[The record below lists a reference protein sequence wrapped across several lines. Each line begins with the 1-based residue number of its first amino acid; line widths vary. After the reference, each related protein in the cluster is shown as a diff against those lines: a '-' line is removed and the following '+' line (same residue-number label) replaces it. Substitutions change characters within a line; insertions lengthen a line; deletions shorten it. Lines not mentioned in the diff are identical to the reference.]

1 TQQSYRFPLSYH
13 FPSPITALPSLSL
26 FPTIHLTSAV
36 KKFSSQTGCFDS
48 KNRRSNLITKEQ
60 DEEQEPERMAKIE
73 ESNIVVGVELEDV
86 VGSLSE
92 ILVDGKLFPDL
103 LGFQPNLWEGPK
115 WDVLG
120 FLVQYLLAFG
130 IVFA

>member
-1 TQQSYRFPLSYH
+1 
-13 FPSPITALPSLSL
+13 
-26 FPTIHLTSAV
+26 V

-130 IVFA
+130 IVFAKVNNMQHPNLLGLILC